1 TVGVDYY
8 ADYRANLNANVG
20 QGNPLYDITGQQ
32 VFGGGF
38 ANTGSPSIAL
48 LMSKDPEGIND
59 IAKFDGEAKVY
70 PNPATDIINIALT
83 LNKISNKVSYEIVDI
98 NGKSIAISSKS
109 NIKSDNISFNTS
121 KLSNGTYFVKIAT
134 ESGKTQ
140 LKFTVSK

>member
-1 TVGVDYY
+1 MNYNTASANRNYPPKTYGIAVRCV
-8 ADYRANLNANVG
+8 ADTGLNNTSYSDTM
-20 QGNPLYDITGQQ
+20 N
-32 VFGGGF
+32 GF
-38 ANTGSPSIAL
+38 TI
-48 LMSKDPEGIND
+48 
-59 IAKFDGEAKVY
+59 Y

-83 LNKISNKVSYEIVDI
+83 INKISNKVSYEIVDI